1 MRSSCSGHHA
11 ARTEP
16 LICPTTRPS
25 TPQSRQPWLH
35 QHKATKAWPQNFATF
50 RLHACFHKFRI
61 RQTQLHANSTKPS
74 EAAIA
79 ETAAPHSETA
89 RPPLG
94 YPCARHAATDT
105 RRGSRVEAALRHHRF
120 TAGHPGPE
128 PHHVSRPWRPAV
140 GLWPRLIPSVASV
153 TRDPF
158 AGYVTSIIKPPGQ
171 PPMNPRGGAIRGS
184 HSVG

>member
-35 QHKATKAWPQNFATF
+35 QHKATKALAPKLCNFPTACMLPQIPNSPNPAT
-50 RLHACFHKFRI
+50 
-61 RQTQLHANSTKPS
+61 S
-74 EAAIA
+74 EFDKAVRSR
-79 ETAAPHSETA
+79 HRRNR
-89 RPPLG
+89 RPPLRNRQTPPRVPLCETCG
-94 YPCARHAATDT
+94 DRHAS
-105 RRGSRVEAALRHHRF
+105 RESCCGSSERLHRF

-140 GLWPRLIPSVASV
+140 GLRPRLIPGVTSV
-153 TRDPF
+153 TRDLLSRVR
-158 AGYVTSIIKPPGQ
+158 YIKPPGQ
-171 PPMNPRGGAIRGS
+171 PPAVGRYEGHIR
-184 HSVG
+184 